1 MSVESRLSLAGR
13 EAREAVGS
21 GQWAVLL
28 GRTDGQMDC
37 AARLCAQNCRQLGL
51 CSGPLRPGGR
61 SWMNGPEARRGRR
74 QKWLCWGR
82 FGQTLACCLQFLCA
96 LRPAAVCLV
105 HVCVSVAWPRALL
118 VADLTWIFTEQR
130 NSSVSSQQTPCSVF
144 L

>member
-96 LRPAAVCLV
+96 LRRCLFSPGKI
-105 HVCVSVAWPRALL
+105 HLACLL
-118 VADLTWIFTEQR
+118 AFL
-130 NSSVSSQQTPCSVF
+130 VF
-144 L
+144 LGQCKL